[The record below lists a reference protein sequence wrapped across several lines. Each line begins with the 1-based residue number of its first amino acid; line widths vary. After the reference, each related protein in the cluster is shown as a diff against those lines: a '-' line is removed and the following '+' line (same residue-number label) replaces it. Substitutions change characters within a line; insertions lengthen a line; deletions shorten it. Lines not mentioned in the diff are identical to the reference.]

1 MGKVLGKQEL
11 LGIRERLKQE
21 GKKVVF
27 TNGVFDILHRGH
39 VDYLSKAKALGDVL
53 IVGMNTDASV
63 RTIKGP
69 DRPVIGEQDRSH
81 VLAALAAVDY
91 VCLFDEE
98 TPYELIRALLP
109 DVLVKGADWALDAV
123 VGKEVVESSGGSV
136 KTIEFLPQRST
147 TRIIEKISK
156 GAARPSTRRT
166 PRR

>member
-1 MGKVLGKQEL
+1 MGTVLNRREL
-11 LGIRERLKQE
+11 LAIRERLKQE

-39 VDYLSKAKALGDVL
+39 VDYLAKAKSLGDVL
-53 IVGMNTDASV
+53 IVGMNTDTSV
-63 RTIKGP
+63 RRIKGP
-69 DRPVIGEQDRSH
+69 RRPIVTEDDRSH
-81 VLAALAAVDY
+81 VLAALESVDY
-91 VCLFDEE
+91 VCLFEEE
-98 TPYELIRALLP
+98 TPYELIRSLVP

-123 VGKEVVESSGGSV
+123 VGKDVVESSGGSV

-156 GAARPSTRRT
+156 GVARSPARRS